1 MRAHIIRR
9 IAHGLITLLG
19 VNLTVFALFFYVN
32 PPDRMAEQILGERH
46 ATPERIESWK
56 RQHGYHLPR
65 LFNADERFPGCFTR
79 TVFWT
84 KSMPLFAFQFGSSDH
99 DNSAIGAAMRERIPY
114 SLALTVP
121 IFALALAVNLI
132 LAMVV
137 AFHRGSGLDHGALVV
152 CVFMMS
158 VSMLFYIV
166 GGQYLFAIRWKLAPV
181 SGFDSAFPHALRFLI
196 LPIGIGVVGSIGAG
210 TRYYRTVFLEEIHKD
225 YIRTARAKGL
235 GEGAVLFRHA
245 LKNAL
250 LPILTN
256 VVVGIPF
263 LIMGNL
269 LLENFFGIPG
279 LGSFLID
286 AIMTQDFAVIRAMVF
301 LGSAL
306 YVAALILIDIAYTW
320 ADPRVRFA

>member
-1 MRAHIIRR
+1 MRNHIARR
-9 IAHGLITLLG
+9 IAYGLLTLLG

-32 PPDRMAEQILGERH
+32 PPDRMAEQMLGERH
-46 ATPERIESWK
+46 ATPERIASWK
-56 RQHGYHLPR
+56 QRHGYDLPR
-65 LFNADERFPGCFTR
+65 LFNPGERFPGCVTR

-84 KSMPLFAFQFGSSDH
+84 KSMPLFVFRFGASDH
-99 DNSAIGAAMRERIPY
+99 DGTTIGATLRERIPY

-121 IFALALAVNLI
+121 MFVGSMAVQI
-132 LAMVV
+132 VLAMLLAFRRGTWLDRGGLV
-137 AFHRGSGLDHGALVV
+137 A
-152 CVFMMS
+152 CVFLMS

-166 GGQYLFAIRWKLAPV
+166 GGQYLFAIRWKWAPV

-196 LPIGIGVVGSIGAG
+196 LPIAIGIVGGIGAG
-210 TRYYRTVFLEEIHKD
+210 TRFYRTVFLEEIHKD

-245 LKNAL
+245 LRNAL
-250 LPILTN
+250 LPILTH
-256 VVVGIPF
+256 VVVAIPF
-263 LIMGNL
+263 LIAGNL

-286 AIMTQDFAVIRAMVF
+286 AIMRQDFAALRAMVF
-301 LGSAL
+301 LGAVL
-306 YVAALILIDIAYTW
+306 YVVSLILVDIAYTW